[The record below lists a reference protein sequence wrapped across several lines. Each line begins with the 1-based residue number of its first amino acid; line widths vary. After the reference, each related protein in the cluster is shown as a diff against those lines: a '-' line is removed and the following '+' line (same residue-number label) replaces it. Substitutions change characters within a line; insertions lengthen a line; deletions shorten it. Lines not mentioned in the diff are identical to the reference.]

1 MHLTSCKNYFTS
13 SYPHHYEEV
22 VVIVVEVVAARPA
35 CSLWLRLH
43 HHLQGAR
50 LPHGPLKDTF
60 VYKRIPLLSGCIVN
74 KQQACFLVDTS
85 QGKVFIKGT
94 VPPCEE
100 HICSLHGELMRQP
113 AKVLFLCAEMIYG
126 TH

>member
-1 MHLTSCKNYFTS
+1 MSRGCVS
-13 SYPHHYEEV
+13 MQSGP
-22 VVIVVEVVAARPA
+22 
-35 CSLWLRLH
+35 

-50 LPHGPLKDTF
+50 LPHSPLKDTF

-74 KQQACFLVDTS
+74 MQQGCFLVDTS
-85 QGKVFIKGT
+85 QGRVFIEDT

-126 TH
+126 THKNPLRLRTVDS